1 MPNYALILRAP
12 CEGGVPVRLF
22 KVCVSSTNT
31 TPPTS
36 KPGPERGAYS
46 IITPAGPYCAEA
58 RLTPAMRQEI
68 ITDHE
73 ITIPL
78 RDRLFSHSDWLR
90 SLVRNL
96 GSTIALLCMWCLPFM
111 GERRFALGL
120 AVLILPYFV
129 FGAALGYGPASR
141 YDVAVQ
147 PLILMLATTGVM
159 GMLTL
164 IRQHFPKSG
173 AS

>member
-1 MPNYALILRAP
+1 
-12 CEGGVPVRLF
+12 
-22 KVCVSSTNT
+22 
-31 TPPTS
+31 
-36 KPGPERGAYS
+36 
-46 IITPAGPYCAEA
+46 
-58 RLTPAMRQEI
+58 MRQEI
-68 ITDHE
+68 VTDHK

-78 RDRLFSHSDWLR
+78 RDRLFSYSDWLR